1 MENLF
6 QEECTLS
13 KDSVERYGIAM
24 KKHAQEWV
32 AEIEQ
37 MFMDSLFL
45 WQSIST
51 MKNQMRN
58 TSIWLRFSKIY
69 MLK

>member
-13 KDSVERYGIAM
+13 KDRVERYGIAM

-37 MFMDSLFL
+37 VFMDSLFL
-45 WQSIST
+45 W
-51 MKNQMRN
+51 
-58 TSIWLRFSKIY
+58 
-69 MLK
+69 

>member
-37 MFMDSLFL
+37 MFMLQTEAL
-45 WQSIST
+45 LPYQYT
-51 MKNQMRN
+51 R
-58 TSIWLRFSKIY
+58 RFQHKEQEQ
-69 MLK
+69 

>member
-6 QEECTLS
+6 QEECALS

-45 WQSIST
+45 W
-51 MKNQMRN
+51 
-58 TSIWLRFSKIY
+58 
-69 MLK
+69 

>member
-37 MFMDSLFL
+37 MF
-45 WQSIST
+45 IP
-51 MKNQMRN
+51 
-58 TSIWLRFSKIY
+58 
-69 MLK
+69 

>member
-24 KKHAQEWV
+24 KKQAQEWD
-32 AEIEQ
+32 AE
-37 MFMDSLFL
+37 
-45 WQSIST
+45 SIST

>member
-1 MENLF
+1 
-6 QEECTLS
+6 
-13 KDSVERYGIAM
+13 M

-37 MFMDSLFL
+37 MFMDSLFFVV
-45 WQSIST
+45 
-51 MKNQMRN
+51 KYKYNENQMRN